1 MKLSLHIVSISAM
14 CMILLYS
21 FLSPVSLHA
30 ELKVVE
36 SSNAKL
42 PEWMMHHPQ
51 DHLVCM
57 SEGSTLAEAQ
67 RRLEQE
73 ILRQVAGAVAVYV
86 QSETVVDMGK
96 EEDKEWDNFRNTITT
111 AIANLPFISDIT
123 LAKCKDTY
131 WDHAIDKATGVDTYR
146 MTALY
151 PFDSHTR
158 QALINQYEAY
168 DAQLEDNLDRLERC
182 WEEINSSVDVAK
194 AESELEVLSQ
204 SFPDANRRKRCRLAL
219 DLYRDISKNLSLE
232 AEIIS
237 DHVCIVRVL
246 RGSAL
251 FHVEGRLDVSS
262 ECATDIKVKRVP
274 EGWTIRFNT
283 DDCLKDDLNSL
294 SITLRSSGIRLKTSI
309 GI

>member
-86 QSETVVDMGK
+86 QAETVADMGK
-96 EEDKEWDNFRNTITT
+96 EGDKEWDNFQNTITT
-111 AIANLPFISDIT
+111 TIANLPFISDIT

-131 WDHAIDKATGVDTYR
+131 WDRAIDKATGTEIYR

-151 PFDSHTR
+151 PFDSYTR
-158 QALINQYEAY
+158 QALISQYEAY
-168 DAQLEDNLDRLERC
+168 DSQLEDTLDRLEHF
-182 WEEINSSVDVAK
+182 WTEVSSSVDVAK
-194 AESELEVLSQ
+194 AESELEMLSQ
-204 SFPDANRRKRCRLAL
+204 SFPDANRRKRCQTAL
-219 DLYRDISKNLSLE
+219 NLYRGISKTLSLE
-232 AEIIS
+232 AEVTS
-237 DHVCIVRVL
+237 DGVCIVKVL
-246 RGSAL
+246 RGSEL
-251 FHVEGRLDVSS
+251 FHVEGRIDVSS
-262 ECATDIKVKRVP
+262 ECATDIKVKKVP
-274 EGWTIRFNT
+274 EGWTVRFNT
-283 DDCLKDDLNSL
+283 DDCLKDEINSL
-294 SITLRSSGIRLKTSI
+294 KITLYSSGIRLKTTASI
-309 GI
+309 